1 MDVPRLTGGGGGVCR
16 NKPETRMVAGVC
28 VVSGRVGA
36 RRKDVFYVI
45 VTSMI
50 CLKVFM

>member
-1 MDVPRLTGGGGGVCR
+1 
-16 NKPETRMVAGVC
+16 MVARVC
-28 VVSGRVGA
+28 VVSGRVGT
-36 RRKDVFYVI
+36 RGKDGFYVI

>member
-1 MDVPRLTGGGGGVCR
+1 MDAPRLTGGGGGVCR

-28 VVSGRVGA
+28 VVSGRVGT
-36 RRKDVFYVI
+36 RGKDGFNVI
-45 VTSMI
+45 VTSIM